1 MVRAHAK
8 HLVTKTANKNLR
20 SSNDTATQQ
29 QITGMI
35 WVCKFNNCNKKFV
48 READLKR
55 HQATSIAHRI
65 QTLCMKCPMP
75 MFEATA
81 EILIS
86 KPSSCCPQCGS
97 TFTRTDALKRY
108 QRSRHNSGQIDTI
121 ASSNNGSIDGETE
134 GSATPAPQ
142 SRSQSPGQGEGL
154 NQKSSHS
161 QFIPVPTIMT
171 QPEAPGRPTGTQSYY
186 APDMVNAVFIPSRVL
201 DCKINSQDTRMP
213 RLSLPSNFRSWAS
226 NTWVLDGNKANR
238 LPTGTVPYTQT
249 FSYGLSDATTTST
262 HINSAAPPQSDSS
275 DGKGNDMASL
285 INQPLDFISNIDPS
299 LQRCATTVAGIEE
312 KSDDSGAQR
321 GREADTLAAAGLS
334 PDVQNVLKAVL
345 AFDADVEMAQRSFSK
360 EQTESTE
367 PIDKKY
373 ISSDSVPPLLVHQ
386 NVRDIDQLG
395 SDGRVDTEERMQKE
409 HSQDHETL
417 PLPEGIRE
425 LINEDSLSYAPAS

>member
-201 DCKINSQDTRMP
+201 DCRSIHKIP
-213 RLSLPSNFRSWAS
+213 GC
-226 NTWVLDGNKANR
+226 LDYHSRQISEVGHR
-238 LPTGTVPYTQT
+238 TLG
-249 FSYGLSDATTTST
+249 T

>member
-8 HLVTKTANKNLR
+8 YLETKAANKNLR

-29 QITGMI
+29 QISGMI
-35 WVCKFNNCNKKFV
+35 WICKLNNCNKKNDS
-48 READLKR
+48 DL
-55 HQATSIAHRI
+55 
-65 QTLCMKCPMP
+65 MYEVPML
-75 MFEATA
+75 EATA

-86 KPSSCCPQCGS
+86 KPSSCCPQCDS
-97 TFTRTDALKRY
+97 TFTRTDALKRH

-142 SRSQSPGQGEGL
+142 SRSQSPGQGE
-154 NQKSSHS
+154 QKSSHS

-186 APDMVNAVFIPSRVL
+186 APDMINAVFIPSRVP
-201 DCKINSQDTRMP
+201 DGKINAQDTQMP

-226 NTWVLDGNKANR
+226 NTWVLGGNNANQP
-238 LPTGTVPYTQT
+238 PTGIVPYTQT
-249 FSYGLSDATTTST
+249 FSYGLSDAIMTST
-262 HINSAAPPQSDSS
+262 HINSAALPQSESS
-275 DGKGNDMASL
+275 DGKRNDVASL
-285 INQPLDFISNIDPS
+285 INQPLDFNSNIDPS
-299 LQRCATTVAGIEE
+299 LQGCPTTIAGVGE

-321 GREADTLAAAGLS
+321 GREADTLAGAGLS
-334 PDVQNVLKAVL
+334 SDVQNVLKAVL
-345 AFDADVEMAQRSFSK
+345 AFDADVEMAQHSFSK

-367 PIDKKY
+367 PVEKKY
-373 ISSDSVPPLLVHQ
+373 LSSDSVPSLLVHQ

-395 SDGRVDTEERMQKE
+395 SDGRADTEEGMQKV
-409 HSQDHETL
+409 HSQDHEIL

-425 LINEDSLSYAPAS
+425 LINEDSLSYAPPS